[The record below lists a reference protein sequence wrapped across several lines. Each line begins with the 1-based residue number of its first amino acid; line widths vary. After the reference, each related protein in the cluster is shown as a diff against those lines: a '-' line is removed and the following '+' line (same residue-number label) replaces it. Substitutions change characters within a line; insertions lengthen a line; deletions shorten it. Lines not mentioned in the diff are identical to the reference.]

1 MAFRFPM
8 VLGRAALIVLLAASA
23 PAAAAAERVIVAFGD
38 SLTAGLGVP
47 RQQTYPALLAERLRR
62 EGFDYRV
69 VNAGVSGDTT
79 SGGLRRIEFVLRQQP
94 EIVIL
99 EFGANDG
106 LRGQPLELVRG
117 NLATMIERFQT
128 AGVKVVLTGMRL
140 PANYGPIY
148 TNGFAKIYPELA
160 RKYEIAFM
168 PFFLDGVALEPN
180 LNQDDGLHPTAA
192 GYAVIVDRLWPIL
205 KPLLSK

>member
-1 MAFRFPM
+1 MRSRL
-8 VLGRAALIVLLAASA
+8 LGRVALVLLLALSASA
-23 PAAAAAERVIVAFGD
+23 ATAGAAERVIVAFGD

-62 EGFDYRV
+62 EGFDYQV

-79 SGGLRRIEFVLRQQP
+79 SGGLRRVESVLRRQP
-94 EIVIL
+94 EIVII

-106 LRGQPLELVRG
+106 LRGQPLELMRK
-117 NLATMIERFQT
+117 NLTAMIERFQD

-140 PANYGPIY
+140 PANYGPVY
-148 TNGFAKIYPELA
+148 TNGFAKIYPDLA
-160 RKYEIAFM
+160 KRYGIAFM
-168 PFFLDGVALEPN
+168 PFFLDGVALEPG

-192 GYAVIVDRLWPIL
+192 GYAVIVNRLWPVL